1 MLHFFGL
8 FVKKLYRQRQYRC
21 AFCIGVGN
29 EAFLRD
35 KAFLTHFAASWLEV
49 QTFRQAT
56 QNESHAWMNFHSSAL
71 LLKHFVTHTVSK
83 NNESSFPFYKVE
95 DNVCNSSIEYSFR
108 KEQCDRWYQILQDL
122 ISENSTLFSGTSVR
136 RRMALSRSISPLQ
149 YSIICFSCISN
160 FQQG

>member
-83 NNESSFPFYKVE
+83 ISESSFSLQKVQ
-95 DNVCNSSIEYSFR
+95 DNVCNSSIQYSFR
-108 KEQCDRWYQILQDL
+108 KEQCDR
-122 ISENSTLFSGTSVR
+122 
-136 RRMALSRSISPLQ
+136 
-149 YSIICFSCISN
+149 
-160 FQQG
+160 

>member
-1 MLHFFGL
+1 MLHFL
-8 FVKKLYRQRQYRC
+8 ASLRKKKLYRQRQYRC

-71 LLKHFVTHTVSK
+71 LLKHFCDTHS
-83 NNESSFPFYKVE
+83 VE
-95 DNVCNSSIEYSFR
+95 N
-108 KEQCDRWYQILQDL
+108 Q
-122 ISENSTLFSGTSVR
+122 
-136 RRMALSRSISPLQ
+136 
-149 YSIICFSCISN
+149 
-160 FQQG
+160 